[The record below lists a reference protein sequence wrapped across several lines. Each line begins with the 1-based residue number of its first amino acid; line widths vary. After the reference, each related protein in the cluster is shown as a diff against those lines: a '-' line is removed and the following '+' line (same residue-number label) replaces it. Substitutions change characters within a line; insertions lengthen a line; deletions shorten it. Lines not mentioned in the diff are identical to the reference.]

1 MKPHPHLLS
10 RALLLLASLCP
21 LLSWGQ
27 AVIGTAGNEHSNANG
42 GIAYTIGEVV
52 IPTAVGSQA
61 VLTQGFHQPW
71 VSISTVVEEDG
82 TASAGNALVYPNPTR
97 HELFVEVDDALGAET
112 FLLLNAAGQRV
123 LDGRITG
130 PRTALDLSS
139 YADGAYHLHLADRTG
154 TPLRTFTL
162 IVSK

>member
-1 MKPHPHLLS
+1 MKPHQHLLS
-10 RALLLLASLCP
+10 RSLLLLGSLFP
-21 LLSWGQ
+21 LCSWGQ
-27 AVIGTAGNEHSNANG
+27 SVIGTAGNDHSNASG

-71 VSISTVVEEDG
+71 VSISTVVEDG

-123 LDGRITG
+123 LDGRISGT
-130 PRTALDLSS
+130 RTTLDLSS

-154 TPLRTFTL
+154 TPLRTFNL
-162 IVSK
+162 VVSK